1 MPSFASNSDKNLSIA
16 IASNLYRPQDAP
28 KFIPT
33 LGIDLGFIFASMLA
47 ALAMRFIYARINKKR
62 DRVMDDGPITQDV
75 GSMGDR
81 APTFRYML

>member
-1 MPSFASNSDKNLSIA
+1 MHSIASSSDDGISTA

-28 KFIPT
+28 KFLLA
-33 LGIDLGFIFASMLA
+33 LGIDLGFIFASLLA
-47 ALAMRFIYARINKKR
+47 AIAMRIVYARINKKR

-75 GSMGDR
+75 GFLGDR